1 MGRKKHFMETP
12 LDPPELTFVIHNP
25 HHHDPNDTTYH
36 FDMEFYYNG
45 EPLRSLFGGSRKEW
59 VWKTPDIDP
68 E

>member
-1 MGRKKHFMETP
+1 MGRRKHYMETP
-12 LDPPELTFVIHNP
+12 LDPPNLTFVIHPP
-25 HHHDPNDTTYH
+25 HKHDKNDKTYH

-45 EPLRSLFGGSRKEW
+45 KPLRRLFGDSRQEW